1 MVFWSWWKTGGS
13 RFSNGPG
20 PSLHLRKAKSHIWLW
35 SPPHT
40 HTHQAHAQKVQ
51 LELASLLLN
60 RYVSVMPILL
70 VSDNLWLQ
78 AEISYSK
85 PKNMVMVTIILKC
98 FPTSSSVCLSS
109 ASFWEGWK
117 VMPVLLL
124 RRIGR
129 KRERLNITESVAV
142 WPRAC
147 VVSGAGL
154 RTHCPKPVI
163 SASIPSIAQVLP
175 YSTIRYYADCESLF
189 SFSARAKTCPWATS
203 CQIPPDREGC
213 CNCSKKKLQLRR
225 YQEYTVHWHRAGSAL
240 PL

>member
-60 RYVSVMPILL
+60 RYVSAMPILL

-124 RRIGR
+124 RRIGC
-129 KRERLNITESVAV
+129 KRERLNITESLRCCVATRV
-142 WPRAC
+142 CGFWGRTQDSLSKASHLRQHSEYRSGFTVFHHLILCRLREPIYFQCSCKNMSMGYIMSNSPGQRA
-147 VVSGAGL
+147 L
-154 RTHCPKPVI
+154 
-163 SASIPSIAQVLP
+163 L
-175 YSTIRYYADCESLF
+175 
-189 SFSARAKTCPWATS
+189 
-203 CQIPPDREGC
+203 
-213 CNCSKKKLQLRR
+213 
-225 YQEYTVHWHRAGSAL
+225 
-240 PL
+240 